1 MLHRIFV
8 INYETPTEE
17 AQKRSDYDNRNCLD
31 YEDFVQGDVSVRF
44 LVFSLTLIKY
54 QL

>member
-17 AQKRSDYDNRNCLD
+17 AQNRSDHDNRNRLD
-31 YEDFVQGDVSVRF
+31 NEDFVQGDVSVRS
-44 LVFSLTLIKY
+44 LVLSLTLVKY